1 MATQRHFVLYA
12 LAAVSALVLITLFAP
27 RGSEHVSY
35 IAATAPEAAS
45 SGAQVAPSGTVEE
58 KPAFR
63 IEVVDTP
70 AARAQGLSGR
80 RSIPENYGML
90 FIFEAKGNYGFWMK
104 DMYVPIDIAWLADDG
119 TVLGVVEA
127 YDPSTYPEAVYPPE
141 PVRYVL
147 ETRAGEMRR
156 QGWGEGSRF
165 ALPLPRPE

>member
-1 MATQRHFVLYA
+1 MAIQRHFVLYA
-12 LAAVSALVLITLFAP
+12 LAACAAVVLIALFAP
-27 RGSEHVSY
+27 QGSEHVSY
-35 IAATAPEAAS
+35 RATTTPEAAS
-45 SGAQVAPSGTVEE
+45 STAQEAPSGTVAA
-58 KPAFR
+58 KPAFH

-70 AARAQGLSGR
+70 ATRAQGLSGR

-127 YDPSTYPEAVYPPE
+127 YDPATYPEAVYPPE

-156 QGWGEGSRF
+156 QGWGKGSRVS
-165 ALPLPRPE
+165 LPLP